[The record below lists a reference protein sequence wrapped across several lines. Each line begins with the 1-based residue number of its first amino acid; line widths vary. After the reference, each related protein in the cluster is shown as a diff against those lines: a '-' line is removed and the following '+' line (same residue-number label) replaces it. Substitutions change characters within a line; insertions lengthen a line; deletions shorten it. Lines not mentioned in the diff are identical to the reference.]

1 MKVARRLA
9 ASVLVFEALVVCFA
23 IAVSIQLSDVRPAV
37 ALSVGLGLAVACLL
51 TCGLL
56 RSRVGYVAGSVL
68 QVLLVAAGFVV
79 PAMFVLGALF
89 AGLWVT
95 AVVLGRRIAEA
106 EEARSGTAVD
116 PAGEAA
122 GPTA

>member
-1 MKVARRLA
+1 VKVARRLA
-9 ASVLVFEALVVCFA
+9 ASVLTFEALVVCFA
-23 IAVSIQLSDVRPAV
+23 IAVAIQVSDVRPAL
-37 ALSVGLGLAVACLL
+37 ALPVGLALALACLL

-56 RSRVGYVAGSVL
+56 RSRVGYAVGSVL
-68 QVLLVAAGFVV
+68 QVVVMAAGFVV

-106 EEARSGTAVD
+106 EAARA
-116 PAGEAA
+116 PAA
-122 GPTA
+122 GPTG